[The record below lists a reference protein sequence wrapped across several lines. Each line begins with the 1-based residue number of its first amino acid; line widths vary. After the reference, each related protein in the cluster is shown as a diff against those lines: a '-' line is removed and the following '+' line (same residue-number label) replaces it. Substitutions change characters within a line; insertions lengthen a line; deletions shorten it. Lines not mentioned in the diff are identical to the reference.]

1 LKLQTMNWVNECLNI
16 STDLG
21 RVALIERIIWQ
32 KMRVVVLDEIDGRRY
47 GLFCRQKAERKKAV
61 LWMAR
66 SGAPWSCLPETY
78 GQWFTAY
85 HRLHWW
91 SRFGVCLS
99 VLLRTLIES
108 ISLLI
113 QRGFECTLRRK
124 KGSFGQ
130 KSRGI

>member
-1 LKLQTMNWVNECLNI
+1 
-16 STDLG
+16 
-21 RVALIERIIWQ
+21 
-32 KMRVVVLDEIDGRRY
+32 
-47 GLFCRQKAERKKAV
+47 
-61 LWMAR
+61 
-66 SGAPWSCLPETY
+66 
-78 GQWFTAY
+78 
-85 HRLHWW
+85 LHWW